1 MQNLLLFQVIGRQF
15 GIRMPLVKN
24 VQNTDKYQPRQ
35 SDNILPLTLLVD
47 GKKIP
52 LHDLSI
58 IFSSQSS
65 SIDNFTT
72 KKILLTEDDK
82 GLFAFIIDRIDGV
95 VAVSEDKIGLLPPI
109 FNGPA
114 RNCFPEVLKTE
125 ENLVLLIS
133 PKNLENQFSRLKEG
147 ILNMQAIEA
156 VAIFSKSDKQLYE
169 VKYSKGDKKYI
180 DEHGQS
186 TGPLPTEIV
195 YGYGKSV
202 EKTIENIVDSAKLER
217 MLSHSIANI
226 VNSRMKVIFNHA
238 FSEVGTQI

>member
-1 MQNLLLFQVIGRQF
+1 MQNLLLFQVIGCQF

-114 RNCFPEVLKTE
+114 RNCFPEVLKTAGYATAAIGKWH
-125 ENLVLLIS
+125 LGHRAGAVGAPPSGVGIS
-133 PKNLENQFSRLKEG
+133 RRQ
-147 ILNMQAIEA
+147 
-156 VAIFSKSDKQLYE
+156 
-169 VKYSKGDKKYI
+169 
-180 DEHGQS
+180 
-186 TGPLPTEIV
+186 T
-195 YGYGKSV
+195 
-202 EKTIENIVDSAKLER
+202 
-217 MLSHSIANI
+217 
-226 VNSRMKVIFNHA
+226 
-238 FSEVGTQI
+238 